1 MLIYCA
7 IRYYGKILVFIKVGA
22 FLQFM
27 ASSLDVKK
35 LNNKQLEELAS
46 DIREQIVQTVSKNG
60 GHLSANLGMVDSTIA
75 LHKVFDFAKDKLI
88 FDVGHQC
95 YTHKILSGRN
105 DDFKTIRLDDGLSG
119 FPDINES
126 VYDAFSV
133 GHAGTSISAGLGYCT
148 ARDKL
153 NEDYTVVCVVGDG
166 SFSNG
171 LNLEAIVS
179 SNNKPKNF
187 IVILNDNG
195 MSISKN
201 KNGFY
206 RMLSKSTTKRGYVG
220 SKKLIRRIFGNSF
233 VTKGLAKF
241 RDFIKR
247 VINKSDYFESFG
259 FKYVGVVDGNDIKD
273 MVTILER
280 VKFVAKEKAV
290 LLHIKTKKGK
300 GLKEAEERADA
311 YHGVG
316 VDFKVDNGNFA
327 LSLGEKLNS
336 LIEKDNRI
344 VAITAGMASGT
355 GLSLVEEKNP
365 KNFIDVGI
373 AEEYAVTLA
382 SGMAL
387 GGLKPVVAI
396 YSTFLQRAYDQILH
410 DVCNQNLPIVF
421 CIDRAGLVGQ
431 DGKTHQGVF
440 DISYLSHLPNIKVLA
455 PNTTDELGDFIE
467 YALSLNSPV
476 AIRYPKNSKIE
487 QELIRLNENTLWS
500 VVKKGDKVNILA
512 VGPNMLN
519 IAKECADSF
528 DGVGVI
534 SVRSIKPMCEK
545 TLESIKDSAIVV
557 LEENSE
563 IGGFGSMVSTYYAN
577 KNQNVRLKIMGVKD
591 KFIRHGLIDTQMKDN
606 DLSKESLEKEISK
619 YLI

>member
-1 MLIYCA
+1 M
-7 IRYYGKILVFIKVGA
+7 
-22 FLQFM
+22 Q
-27 ASSLDVKK
+27 K
-35 LNNKQLEELAS
+35 LNAKQLGELS
-46 DIREQIVQTVSKNG
+46 GQVRERIIEVVSKNG
-60 GHLSANLGMVDSTIA
+60 GHLSSNLGMVETTVA
-75 LHKVFDFAKDKLI
+75 LYKNFDFSKDRLI

-95 YTHKILSGRN
+95 YAHKILSGRS
-105 DDFKTIRLDDGLSG
+105 DDFKTIRLNDGLSG

-153 NEDYTVVCVVGDG
+153 NENYSVVCVVGDG
-166 SFSNG
+166 SFANG
-171 LNLEAIVS
+171 LNLEAMLATPI
-179 SNNKPKNF
+179 KPKNF

-206 RMLSKSTTKRGYVG
+206 SMLSKSTTKRGYVG

-233 VTKGLAKF
+233 ITKGLARFK
-241 RDFIKR
+241 DFIKR
-247 VINKSDYFESFG
+247 VINKSNYFESFG

-290 LLHIKTKKGK
+290 LVHIKTKKGK
-300 GLKEAEERADA
+300 GLKQAEERADA

-316 VDFKVDNGNFA
+316 VDFKLDNGNFSMA
-327 LSLGEKLNS
+327 LGEKLNS
-336 LIEKDNRI
+336 LIEKDNKI
-344 VAITAGMASGT
+344 VAITAGMADGT

-373 AEEYAVTLA
+373 AEEYATTLA
-382 SGMAL
+382 SGMAM
-387 GGLKPVVAI
+387 GGLKPVVCI

-410 DVCNQNLPIVF
+410 DVCIQNLPIVF

-440 DISYLSHLPNIKVLA
+440 DISYLSHLPNMKVLA
-455 PNTTDELGDFIE
+455 PNTVEELGDFIE

-476 AIRYPKNSKIE
+476 AIRYPKNTKIK
-487 QELIRLNENTLWS
+487 QDFIKISENTLWPII
-500 VVKKGDKVNILA
+500 KQGEKINILA

-519 IAKECADSF
+519 LAKECADSY

-534 SVRSIKPMCEK
+534 SVRSIKPICEK
-545 TLESIKDSAIVV
+545 TLDEIKDTAIIV
-557 LEENSE
+557 LEENSI

-577 KNQNVRLKIMGVKD
+577 KGYKVKLSIMGVKD
-591 KFIRHGLIDTQMKDN
+591 KFITHGTIDTQMKDN
-606 DLSKESLEKEISK
+606 DLSKEGLEKEISK
-619 YLI
+619 FLS

>member
-1 MLIYCA
+1 
-7 IRYYGKILVFIKVGA
+7 
-22 FLQFM
+22 M

-60 GHLSANLGMVDSTIA
+60 GHLSANLGMVDATIA
-75 LHKVFDFAKDKLI
+75 LHKVFDFSKDRLI

-95 YTHKILSGRN
+95 YTHKILSGRS
-105 DDFKTIRLDDGLSG
+105 DDFGTIRLDDGLSG

-126 VYDAFSV
+126 GYDAFSV

-153 NEDYTVVCVVGDG
+153 NEDYSVVCVVGDG
-166 SFSNG
+166 SFANG
-171 LNLEAIVS
+171 LNLEALLASPI
-179 SNNKPKNF
+179 KPKNF

-206 RMLSKSTTKRGYVG
+206 SMLSKSTTKRGYVG

-233 VTKGLAKF
+233 ITSGLARFK
-241 RDFIKR
+241 DFIKR
-247 VINKSDYFESFG
+247 VINKSNYFESFG

-300 GLKEAEERADA
+300 GLKQAEERADA

-316 VDFKVDNGNFA
+316 VDFKLDNGNFSIA
-327 LSLGEKLNS
+327 LGEKLNS
-336 LIEKDNRI
+336 LIEKDNKI
-344 VAITAGMASGT
+344 VAITSGMADGT

-373 AEEYAVTLA
+373 AEEYATTLA
-382 SGMAL
+382 SGMAM
-387 GGLKPVVAI
+387 GGLKPVVCI

-410 DVCNQNLPIVF
+410 DVCIQNLPVVF

-440 DISYLSHLPNIKVLA
+440 DISYLSHLPNMKVLA
-455 PNTTDELGDFIE
+455 PNTVEELGDFIE

-476 AIRYPKNSKIE
+476 AIRYPKNTKI
-487 QELIRLNENTLWS
+487 QQDFIKISENTLWS
-500 VVKKGDKVNILA
+500 IIKHGDKVNILA

-519 IAKECADSF
+519 LAKECADSY

-545 TLESIKDSAIVV
+545 TLENIKDTAIIV
-557 LEENSE
+557 LEENSI
-563 IGGFGSMVSTYYAN
+563 IGGFGSIVSTYYAN
-577 KNQNVRLKIMGVKD
+577 KGQKAKLSIMGIKD
-591 KFIRHGLIDTQMKDN
+591 KFITHGTIDTQMKDN

-619 YLI
+619 FLN